1 MAQRKRIALI
11 FRINKNWMGGT
22 YYILNL
28 INALNSLPDPDK
40 PRITLLVN
48 DKSDYE
54 YVAKH
59 VPYPYMDYRDV
70 LYSHY
75 KLRIIKIIN
84 KVFWSITGRN
94 IFSTIPFR
102 EQVDVVYPL
111 FDITQYVKGSPN
123 LMWIPDFQE
132 RYLPQFFSHADLH
145 NRDSRAK
152 RLKDKGMTIVF
163 SSEDARKDYLQFY
176 NGDKSHTKLFRFA
189 ARIPI
194 VHINTSEVMSKYA
207 VTPNKYYFCAN
218 QFWVHKNHLTLFEAI
233 RILRD
238 TGHPI
243 SLLCSGNNTDYRS
256 KDYYPTLLNFI
267 HENNLSDNI
276 RLLGLIN
283 RDEQLSLMKECRA
296 LIQPSLFE
304 GWSTSIEEAK
314 SMDKFM
320 ILSDLPVH
328 KEQATQNVLFFKRD
342 NPQDLASKILNVEN
356 VEPKIISNNYSDLIR
371 QAGENFMKIV
381 SSLGDK

>member
-1 MAQRKRIALI
+1 
-11 FRINKNWMGGT
+11 MGGT

-54 YVAKH
+54 YAAKH
-59 VPYPYMDYRDV
+59 VPYPYMDYRRAVKDSN
-70 LYSHY
+70 L
-75 KLRIIKIIN
+75 IIRIIN
-84 KVFWSITGRN
+84 KLSRIISGKNLLSI
-94 IFSTIPFR
+94 IQFH
-102 EQVDVVYPL
+102 EHVDVVYPV
-111 FDITQYVKGSPN
+111 FDTAQCVKGSPN

-132 RYLPQFFSHADLH
+132 HHLPQFFSSEELII
-145 NRDSRAK
+145 RDKRTK
-152 RLKDKGMTIVF
+152 RLRNSGMPIVF
-163 SSEDARKDYLQFY
+163 SSEDARNDYFRFY
-176 NGDKSHTKLFRFA
+176 DGDQSHTWLFRFA
-189 ARIPI
+189 SRIPDI
-194 VHINTSEVMSKYA
+194 PANKSAVISKYS
-207 VTPNKYYFCAN
+207 VSPGKYYFCAN

-238 TGHPI
+238 TGYPVT
-243 SLLCSGNNTDYRS
+243 LLCSGNNTDYRS

-267 HENNLSDNI
+267 QENNLSDNI
-276 RLLGLIN
+276 RLLGLIDRN
-283 RDEQLSLMKECRA
+283 EQLSLMNECRA

-328 KEQATQNVLFFKRD
+328 KEQASQNALFFKRN
-342 NPQDLASKILNVEN
+342 NPQDLADKILDVEN
-356 VEPKIISNNYSDLIR
+356 VEPKIISNNYPELIR
-371 QAGENFMKIV
+371 QAGENFMKII